1 MKAVTI
7 TTLRKMKQAGEKIT
21 CLTAYD
27 YSFASL
33 MDRAGIDAIMVG
45 DSLGMVMQGHESTL
59 PVTLGEVAY
68 HSRCVARGCA
78 RALLIADL
86 PFMSYQA
93 GPQQA
98 LESAGRLMKEG
109 GAHVVKLEGGAP
121 MVDTVRF
128 LVERGIPVCAH
139 LGLTPQSVHRM
150 GGYKVQARALE
161 EARALVTE
169 ARELERAGVFAIVLE
184 GIPEEVA
191 RELTA
196 EVEVPTIGIGAG
208 PHCDGQVLVIN
219 DILGL
224 TPEQSDPKFVRRY
237 AEVGEQIAAAVRSF
251 VADVRSGEFP
261 GASESY
267 HLGKDVAKA
276 FREAG

>member
-7 TTLRKMKQAGEKIT
+7 TTLKKMKQAGEKVT

-33 MDRAGIDAIMVG
+33 MDNAGIDAIMVG

-139 LGLTPQSVHRM
+139 LGLTPQSVHQL
-150 GGYKVQARALE
+150 GGYRIQGRDEASARQILADAKAMEQAGASVL
-161 EARALVTE
+161 
-169 ARELERAGVFAIVLE
+169 VLE
-184 GIPEEVA
+184 AVPASLAGEVSA
-191 RELTA
+191 ALA
-196 EVEVPTIGIGAG
+196 IPTIGIGAG
-208 PHCDGQVLVIN
+208 PLCDGQVLVLQ
-219 DILGL
+219 DMLGIY
-224 TPEQSDPKFVRRY
+224 PRPSPKFSRNFMR
-237 AEVGEQIAAAVRSF
+237 EQDSIEAAVKAFIAAVKA
-251 VADVRSGEFP
+251 GEFP
-261 GASESY
+261 TAEES
-267 HLGKDVAKA
+267 
-276 FREAG
+276 F